1 MLRSSLLS
9 GGNRLG
15 RLAGTAIC
23 AILLHAS
30 SSSGSLP
37 ASQPEGERAPLSR
50 PPAVSELTVL
60 GTRSFVPAPK
70 RAPTRI
76 VFQNG
81 IEFDARAG
89 EPVLPANL
97 LAPAP
102 APGER
107 LSLLVQ
113 TEAPVQSSWLEELAA
128 AGARVE
134 CFVPNAAFL
143 VRVDAEDRA
152 AIEQLPFVRWT
163 GLYHPAYRLSARSA
177 LRSSSGL
184 GEYVVLLFDDGNLA
198 SVAQRI
204 ATAGGRVVDASD
216 NGINKILR
224 IELAPDRLAEVAAH
238 PDVQWLEPRTRFS
251 TENNNVQ
258 WVDMTFVSGNRK
270 VWDQGI
276 DGTGQVVMVGDSGI
290 RTTHDMFVD
299 SSVSITTWGD
309 YPTHRKIIAYVKA
322 TPYNGILFGDHSGA
336 YYHGTHT
343 SCTFAGNDDGYGT
356 DARDGVAKGAKI
368 YFLDAGDDSR
378 SIYVPG
384 DLNDYYL
391 PAYTGNAGGAARISS
406 NSWGGDTGGTYT
418 TDCMT
423 TDQFSWEHK
432 DFLACYSNG
441 NAGGANTVGSPAA
454 AKNILSSGGTR
465 NGTSANLIYTSTS
478 RGPTDDN
485 RYKPTV
491 CSPGQ
496 NLSSASGAGDSS
508 YQTLSGTSMSCPN
521 LAGSAALVRQYFTD
535 GWYPTG
541 GAVAGN
547 AFTPTA
553 ALLRAMIVNSG
564 VDDFSSYSIPDNN
577 IGWGRIL
584 LDHVMYFPGDARRT
598 VVLDE
603 LNGVTTGEAREY
615 EVYVADA
622 SEDLKITLVWTDWP
636 STPAAAI
643 NLVNDLDLVV
653 TQGATTYLG
662 NVWSGGQ
669 SVTGGS
675 RDDRNV
681 EENVRRATPV
691 VGTYT
696 IRVEGANV
704 PYGPQPYALVVSGG
718 LGGAAGVLTLDAAL
732 YRPGQDLWVRVED
745 TDAGSSVSV
754 TLASTTEPSGETL
767 VLVGSDGVLEGSF
780 PLLPFDATPA
790 DGRLSVSDGDQITVT
805 YNDASPAHTTTATA
819 SVTWN
824 DPEITDVSADPA
836 DITAIID
843 WTTDVPATSRIEFGL
858 TPALGTYSVYDT
870 MLVTAHSHL
879 VEGLAPDTTYYY
891 DVLSSDHAGNVVRDD
906 FGGNH
911 YRFTTGQ
918 RADVL
923 LVIADETTLD
933 QEKYGD
939 AFASTGWTYNLWR
952 KAQADTPR
960 VGDSTYGLRSYKAIW
975 WQVGWEQYPQ
985 FLKPARDSLTV
996 YHDGGARIAVVSHD
1010 VAWAFDNMGSGYWST
1025 VKSDWLHDILHASW
1039 NADPT
1044 SWSLAQGIAGD
1055 PISGGY
1061 TGGISYTPYRDGG
1074 AGDEVTGLDGTGT
1087 AAYVW
1092 KDNYAGGDNVAVRW
1106 VNGSAN
1112 GTPGVGVWGGTPTR
1126 TVSMFFEWLN
1136 LNKATASDP
1145 TRADILDKTL
1155 QWLIGGDHPN
1165 AQIVAPNGGESFT
1178 SSPASISWT
1187 AATDTGAG
1195 RNLATTR
1202 LEYSDDGGQSWNLIT
1217 NAPGSS
1223 PYSWDISTL
1232 PTGAFY
1238 RVRVVAMDDG
1248 SPTLTGTDMSDA
1260 DFTIAIPGNETRG
1273 PVVIAGSANV
1283 SPNPVVRPANT
1294 TLTASITDVLT
1305 GGSNIVAAEWSA
1317 GAAAAAPGAGLPMAG
1332 DFGAVSADVNATV
1345 DSNTIPAGETYLWI
1359 RGQDSAGN
1367 WGAAQ
1372 SVGVQVN
1379 GDAGDVAFTDGPVV
1393 EFALDANRPNPF
1405 RTDTRIRFALPAPQ
1419 PVSLKVYNIAGRLVR
1434 TLVDEPLAA
1443 GRYDVIW
1450 DGRTDTGIRAAAGVY
1465 FYRVVAGSYVAERK
1479 MVRLR

>member
-1 MLRSSLLS
+1 MLRSPFFS
-9 GGNRLG
+9 GDNLLG
-15 RLAGTAIC
+15 RFAGPVIC

-37 ASQPEGERAPLSR
+37 ASGPQGERAPASGQ
-50 PPAVSELTVL
+50 PAVSELTVL
-60 GTRSFVPAPK
+60 GSRPFAPVPK
-70 RAPTRI
+70 SELTRI
-76 VFQNG
+76 LLQNG
-81 IEFDARAG
+81 IEFDARLG
-89 EPVLPANL
+89 EPALPATL

-107 LSLLVQ
+107 IALLVQ
-113 TEAPVQSSWLEELAA
+113 TEAPVESGWLDKLAA

-134 CFVPNAAFL
+134 CFVPNYAFL
-143 VRVDAEDRA
+143 VRVDARDRA
-152 AIEQLPFVRWT
+152 AIDALPFVRWT
-163 GLYHPAYRLSARSA
+163 GLYHPGYRLSARPA
-177 LRSSSGL
+177 LRSSAGL
-184 GEYVVLLFDDGNLA
+184 GEYVVLLFDDGDIGA
-198 SVAQRI
+198 VAQRI
-204 ATAGGRVVDASD
+204 TGSGGRVMESSD

-224 IELAPDRLAEVAAH
+224 IELAPDRLAEIAAH

-290 RTTHDMFVD
+290 RTSHDMFVD
-299 SSVSITTWGD
+299 ASVPITTWGD

-322 TPYNGILFGDHSGA
+322 TAYNNILFGDHSGA

-343 SCTFAGNDDGYGT
+343 SCTFAGNDDGYNT
-356 DARDGVAKGAKI
+356 DARDGMAKGAKI
-368 YFLDAGDDSR
+368 YFLDAGDNSR
-378 SIYVPG
+378 SIYTPG

-406 NSWGGDTGGTYT
+406 NSWGGNTGGVYT

-423 TDQFSWEHK
+423 TDQFAWEHK
-432 DFLACYSNG
+432 DFLICYSNG
-441 NAGGANTVGSPAA
+441 NAGATNTVGSPAA

-485 RYKPTV
+485 RFKPTV
-491 CSPGQ
+491 CSPAQG
-496 NLSSASGAGDSS
+496 LSSASGSGDSA

-521 LAGSAALVRQYFTD
+521 LAGSAALVRQYFMD

-541 GAVAGN
+541 SPVTGN
-547 AFTPTA
+547 AFTPSA
-553 ALLRAMIVNSG
+553 SLLRAMLVNSG
-564 VDDFSSYSIPDNN
+564 VDDVTGFTVPDNN

-584 LDHVMYFPGDARRT
+584 LDHVLYFPGDTRRT

-603 LNGVTTGEAREY
+603 PNGVTTGEAREY
-615 EVYVADA
+615 EIYVADA
-622 SEDLKITLVWTDWP
+622 SEDLKVTLVWTDWP

-653 TQGATTYLG
+653 TQGVTTYLG
-662 NVWSGGQ
+662 NVWSGGE

-732 YRPGQDLWVRVED
+732 YRPGQDVHVRVED
-745 TDAGSSVSV
+745 TDAGASVNV
-754 TLASTTEPSGETL
+754 TLYSTTEPGGETIPL
-767 VLVGSDGVLEGSF
+767 DGSDGVLTGSL
-780 PLLPFDATPA
+780 PLSPLAA
-790 DGRLSVSDGDQITVT
+790 SGGDGLLSVSDGDLITV
-805 YNDASPAHTTTATA
+805 YYFDVSPAHTTSATA
-819 SVTWN
+819 SVIWN
-824 DPEITDVSADPA
+824 DPEITNVSADA
-836 DITAIID
+836 QDITALVS
-843 WTTDVPATSRIEFGL
+843 WTTDVVASSQIEYGL
-858 TPALGTYSVYDT
+858 TPALGSFSTLDT
-870 MLVTAHSHL
+870 MLVTTHSHL
-879 VEGLAPDTTYYY
+879 VEGLAPDTTYYF
-891 DVLSSDHAGNVVRDD
+891 DVLSADHAGNVVRDD

-933 QEKYGD
+933 QEKYGN
-939 AFASTGWTYNLWR
+939 AFARTGWTYNLWR

-960 VGDSTYGLRSYKAIW
+960 VGDSSSGLRSYKAVW

-996 YHDGGARIAVVSHD
+996 YHDGGARIAFVSHD
-1010 VAWAFDNMGSGYWST
+1010 VAWAFDNMGSGFWSAP
-1025 VKSDWLHDILHASW
+1025 KSDWLHETLHGSW
-1039 NADPT
+1039 KADP
-1044 SWSLAQGIAGD
+1044 SLWSLLKGIAGD
-1055 PISGGY
+1055 PISGDY
-1061 TGGISYTPYRDGG
+1061 TAGISYTAFRDGG

-1087 AAYVW
+1087 ATYVW
-1092 KDNYAGGDNVAVRW
+1092 EDNYVAGDNVSVRW

-1126 TVSMFFEWLN
+1126 TVSMFFEWLC
-1136 LNKATASDP
+1136 LNNATADDP
-1145 TRADILDKTL
+1145 TRADVLDKTL
-1155 QWLIGGDHPN
+1155 QWLIGGDHPDG
-1165 AQIVAPNGGESFT
+1165 QILAPNGGESFA
-1178 SSPASISWT
+1178 SGPVSISWT
-1187 AATDTGAG
+1187 AATDTGSG
-1195 RNLATTR
+1195 RNLAATR
-1202 LEYSDDGGQSWNLIT
+1202 LEYSDDGGQSWILIT
-1217 NAPGSS
+1217 DAPGSS
-1223 PYSWDISTL
+1223 PYSWDISAL
-1232 PTGAFY
+1232 PTSALY
-1238 RVRVVAMDDG
+1238 RVRVVVTDDG
-1248 SPTLTGTDMSDA
+1248 SPTLSGTDASDA

-1273 PVVIAGSANV
+1273 PVVIAGSAHV
-1283 SPNPVVRPANT
+1283 SPNPVIRPDT
-1294 TLTASITDVLT
+1294 VTLTGSITDVLT
-1305 GGSNIVAAEWSA
+1305 GGSNIVAAEWSM
-1317 GAAAAAPGAGLPMAG
+1317 GAVPAVPGVGIPMTG
-1332 DFGAVSADVNATV
+1332 SFGAVTADVSGTV
-1345 DSNTIPAGETYLWI
+1345 DTNILVLGPNLLWI

-1372 SVGVQVN
+1372 SVTVHVN
-1379 GDAGDVAFTDGPVV
+1379 GEVGDVALADGPVV

-1405 RTDTRIRFALPAPQ
+1405 RSDTRIHFALPTPQ

-1434 TLVDEPLAA
+1434 TLVDKPLPA
-1443 GRYDVIW
+1443 GRYDVLW

-1479 MVRLR
+1479 MVRLH